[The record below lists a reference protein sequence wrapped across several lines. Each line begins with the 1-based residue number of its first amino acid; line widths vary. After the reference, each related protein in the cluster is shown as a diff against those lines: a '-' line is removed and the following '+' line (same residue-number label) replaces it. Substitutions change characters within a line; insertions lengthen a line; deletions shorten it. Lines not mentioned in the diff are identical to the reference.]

1 MTTDVENGT
10 VPVNGLEMYYETHGE
25 GQPLVLLHGAF
36 SAIGTSFGALLPGLA
51 EGRRVVAFEL
61 QGHGHTADID
71 RPLSQG
77 SMAEDVVAAIEHLEL
92 GPVDLL
98 GYSMGGFVALL
109 VAIRNPEVVRKL
121 VVMSAGYT
129 LEGVHPG
136 LMDGLGEMTPEMMHG
151 SQFHDE
157 YLRIAPRPEDF
168 DRLFAKKAEMD
179 RRTEDLSADDIR
191 AIAAP
196 TLVMIGDSDLITPE
210 HAVEMFR
217 LRGGGVFG
225 DMPPGMPASQLAVIP
240 GASHV
245 SIASRAEVVVPI
257 VSRFLDAP
265 MPDGE

>member
-1 MTTDVENGT
+1 
-10 VPVNGLEMYYETHGE
+10 
-25 GQPLVLLHGAF
+25 
-36 SAIGTSFGALLPGLA
+36 
-51 EGRRVVAFEL
+51 
-61 QGHGHTADID
+61 
-71 RPLSQG
+71 
-77 SMAEDVVAAIEHLEL
+77 
-92 GPVDLL
+92 
-98 GYSMGGFVALL
+98 
-109 VAIRNPEVVRKL
+109 
-121 VVMSAGYT
+121 
-129 LEGVHPG
+129 
-136 LMDGLGEMTPEMMHG
+136 MTPEMMHG

-225 DMPPGMPASQLAVIP
+225 DMPPGMPDSQLAVIP

-245 SIASRAEVVVPI
+245 SIASRAELVVPI